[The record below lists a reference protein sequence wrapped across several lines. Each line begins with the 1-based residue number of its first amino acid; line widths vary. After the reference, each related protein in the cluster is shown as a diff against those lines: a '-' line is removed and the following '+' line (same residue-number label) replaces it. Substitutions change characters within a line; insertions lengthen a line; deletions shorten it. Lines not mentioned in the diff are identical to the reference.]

1 MKTVTSISGGKTSAY
16 ISANYQSDYLVFAL
30 VRIED
35 NKFKDDKVR
44 KLVEDRIQKS
54 FIGTAEDDT
63 IIYTMLDLEQYL
75 GKEIHWVTGPTFEQ
89 AIQSKGGYLPNKT
102 ARYCTTLMKME
113 PIFYWWAE
121 KIGEPVKMQIGYR
134 ANETQRAKRMLGRLN
149 PDGLSE
155 YKATFEQLPDGRNK
169 WENVAWRHPV
179 FPLIK
184 DGIRKDTI
192 EKYWQDKPVRFAKL
206 NNCVGCFH
214 RNPLLLKKMW
224 DYDPAKMEWFN
235 NQEQKTGNQF
245 RSDVSY
251 QKIKEHKLQAEI
263 EFKDFSDCDSGFC
276 GI

>member
-1 MKTVTSISGGKTSAY
+1 METVTSISGGKTSAY
-16 ISANYQSDYLVFAL
+16 IAANYESDYLVFAL

-35 NKFKDDKVR
+35 KKFKDNKIR
-44 KLVEDRIQKS
+44 RLVEDKIKKP
-54 FIGTAEDDT
+54 FVGTAEDDT

-75 GKEIHWVTGPTFEQ
+75 GKKIHWVTGPTFEQ

-121 KIGEPVKMQIGYR
+121 TIGQPVKMQIGYR
-134 ANETQRAKRMLGRLN
+134 ANETQRAKRMLEKLN
-149 PDGLSE
+149 EDGLSE
-155 YKATFEQLPDGRNK
+155 YKATFEQMPNGRNK
-169 WENVAWRHPV
+169 WENIAWRQPV
-179 FPLIK
+179 FPLIEN
-184 DGIRKDTI
+184 GVRKDTI
-192 EKYWQDKPVRFAKL
+192 EKYWQDKPVRFAKM

-224 DYDPAKMEWFN
+224 DYDPQKMQWFDD
-235 NQEQKTGNQF
+235 QEQKTGNQF

-251 QKIKEHKLQAEI
+251 SKIKQHKLQAEI
-263 EFKDFSDCDSGFC
+263 GFSDFSECDSGFC